1 MLLTGG
7 ALAVAAGAL
16 TGYFGLSG
24 DPPGAVLLGVVAVLF
39 AAATGYGA
47 ILRPKLSAG
56 PAGLTIRTASG
67 PQELPWALVDAR
79 LAHGRRLGRDTVT
92 LELDAS
98 GEHPQLYV
106 LGTLELG
113 TDPVEVHDELRRLR
127 SGPGVH

>member
-1 MLLTGG
+1 MRAWPT
-7 ALAVAAGAL
+7 
-16 TGYFGLSG
+16 
-24 DPPGAVLLGVVAVLF
+24 
-39 AAATGYGA
+39 
-47 ILRPKLSAG
+47 
-56 PAGLTIRTASG
+56 
-67 PQELPWALVDAR
+67 
-79 LAHGRRLGRDTVT
+79 GRRLGRDTVT